1 MVDSYDDM
9 AIGLDLG
16 TTFSCIGVYRNGGVE
31 IIPNKEGDRTT
42 PSIITILDENT
53 ILRGEET
60 MEYLVSK
67 DDCTIYDMKR
77 FIGRDLNNEEVKK
90 ELEKENF
97 PFKIISNKKNNSSLI
112 EVNKNNKIIHFTFE
126 EISSFIVG
134 KMVESAE
141 EYLNKKVKKLV
152 ITVPAILMM
161 PKEIALNKQLY

>member
-67 DDCTIYDMKR
+67 DDCTIYDIKR

-112 EVNKNNKIIHFTFE
+112 EVNKNNKIIHFTF
-126 EISSFIVG
+126 
-134 KMVESAE
+134 
-141 EYLNKKVKKLV
+141 
-152 ITVPAILMM
+152 
-161 PKEIALNKQLY
+161 

>member
-1 MVDSYDDM
+1 MCKKVGFKYYTC
-9 AIGLDLG
+9 L
-16 TTFSCIGVYRNGGVE
+16 
-31 IIPNKEGDRTT
+31 IPNKEGDRTT